1 MHRYHL
7 TGKRGCDSN
16 YCELEVFYKP
26 IKDLYIKLWICSMKA
41 MGKATDFVGSFIPTS
56 RPKKE
61 KEIQYS

>member
-1 MHRYHL
+1 
-7 TGKRGCDSN
+7 
-16 YCELEVFYKP
+16 
-26 IKDLYIKLWICSMKA
+26 MKA